1 MSHGLPNS
9 NYQRK
14 HIMETQLILNIAFS
28 VALPVG
34 GWFARELWAAVKDLR
49 DDLHAMQVDL
59 PKTYVLKD
67 DMDKR
72 MTHIEDM
79 FQRIYD
85 KLDGKAD
92 K

>member
-1 MSHGLPNS
+1 MD
-9 NYQRK
+9 
-14 HIMETQLILNIAFS
+14 TQSIFNFLGGAA
-28 VALPVG
+28 VAVG
-34 GWFARELWAAVKDLR
+34 GWFAREIWGAVKELR
-49 DDLHAMQVDL
+49 KDLHDLEVDL
-59 PKTYVLKD
+59 PKSYVSKF

-72 MTHIEDM
+72 MDHIEGM

>member
-1 MSHGLPNS
+1 MVDFQNLINLGLGAVLTVS
-9 NYQRK
+9 
-14 HIMETQLILNIAFS
+14 
-28 VALPVG
+28 
-34 GWFARELWAAVKDLR
+34 GWLMRELWGAVKELQR
-49 DDLHAMQVDL
+49 DINKLEATL
-59 PKTYVLKD
+59 PKEYVLKD

-72 MTHIEDM
+72 MQHIEDM

>member
-1 MSHGLPNS
+1 MDMQSL
-9 NYQRK
+9 
-14 HIMETQLILNIAFS
+14 LNIAS
-28 VALPVG
+28 VVAIGAG
-34 GWFARELWAAVKDLR
+34 GWFARELWGAVKELR
-49 DDLHAMQVDL
+49 RDLHDLEIDL
-59 PKTYVLKD
+59 PKSYVSKF

-72 MTHIEDM
+72 MDHIETM

>member
-1 MSHGLPNS
+1 MDQSTINMLFATALG
-9 NYQRK
+9 
-14 HIMETQLILNIAFS
+14 
-28 VALPVG
+28 VA
-34 GWFARELWAAVKDLR
+34 GWFARQLWEAVQKLKE
-49 DDLHAMQVDL
+49 DLHRLEADL

-72 MTHIEDM
+72 MDHIEDM
-79 FQRIYD
+79 FKRIYD

>member
-1 MSHGLPNS
+1 
-9 NYQRK
+9 
-14 HIMETQLILNIAFS
+14 METQSVLNFLGGAA
-28 VALPVG
+28 VAVG
-34 GWFARELWAAVKDLR
+34 GWFAREIWGAVKELR
-49 DDLHAMQVDL
+49 KDLHAIETDL
-59 PKTYVLKD
+59 PKTYVSKF

-72 MTHIEDM
+72 MDHIEAM